1 MRNCCP
7 HNTHTHSRSQPSDHS
22 ADDDDKAATAMP
34 LLVLITIIYSLYPQG
49 SYYISANYCIGIAS
63 SSSSTNGSAS
73 GRMCVVAHSST
84 RLCPI
89 NKAHNFL
96 QHDLLELHY
105 RLIAVGLYSNH
116 HRMDYFRV
124 CQATRCQSWGVTNE
138 RLTSGAIILYL
149 CAHNY
154 AALCSRFP
162 QNSCQRVTRGYC

>member
-1 MRNCCP
+1 MSLQ
-7 HNTHTHSRSQPSDHS
+7 HTHTHSRSQPSDHS

-105 RLIAVGLYSNH
+105 RLIAVGLYSNRVVYGLQKIH
-116 HRMDYFRV
+116 H
-124 CQATRCQSWGVTNE
+124 
-138 RLTSGAIILYL
+138 ILYTTIAWTTSAFARPL
-149 CAHNY
+149 AVC
-154 AALCSRFP
+154 
-162 QNSCQRVTRGYC
+162 RGVSQTSV

>member
-63 SSSSTNGSAS
+63 STSSTNGSAS

-105 RLIAVGLYSNH
+105 RLIAVGLYSNRVVYGLQKIH
-116 HRMDYFRV
+116 H
-124 CQATRCQSWGVTNE
+124 
-138 RLTSGAIILYL
+138 ILYTNIAWTTSAFARPL
-149 CAHNY
+149 LSIVGCHKRAFNFRSHH
-154 AALCSRFP
+154 LILVC
-162 QNSCQRVTRGYC
+162 T